1 MVQKL
6 KCVFSV
12 VMVSVSFTACL
23 DTQLPPSPGPG
34 SITGRVL
41 VASPGEPLGVPA
53 AGASVSLVEAGL
65 VVSTSADGRF
75 TLSPVN
81 QSMGTVEIAAGPLRR
96 VLSLESLGAG
106 FGRAVALGDVAL
118 SRNASVQ
125 GEVLLADGAA
135 PAGTLVFLEGQ
146 PSSAYTNQAGQF
158 LLRELPVGAVTLS
171 VYRPG
176 YEPQRV
182 PLELRSGERTTLD
195 ALTLRA
201 QVVMTTRVRG
211 RALLAGR
218 DDASGITVSMGTQQA
233 SVAPDGSWRLDAVP
247 AGIHTFTFRAEGHR
261 TITLVNRLIAA
272 AEVELPQVTLTAG
285 EAGTEPFIEPFP
297 AFDAGTGGGGGSADD
312 GGSTGGGGG
321 STGGGGG
328 STGGGGG
335 STGGGGG
342 STGGGGG
349 STGGGGGTVV
359 DAGEPLPVIQV
370 SAGVSHTCAVLSDRT
385 LFCWGRD
392 TFGQV
397 SGPGGADA
405 VKPMLVAR
413 DVSEVAA
420 GGTHT
425 CALHTDAG
433 VECWGANADY
443 QLGVVNADGGRAALP
458 IAARALAAGA
468 RSTCV
473 VSGAQI
479 RCWGAN
485 TDYQLGNGT
494 VSSRSLPDLMNNI
507 TIAEAVAPGDAHTC
521 AIMTVNGAPNVV
533 CTGRLFANATQPG
546 GPIISDVLELT
557 SGGQHSCAR
566 RTDGVWCWGLNG
578 AGQLGYAGA
587 QQLSPTL
594 VPGTTTAQAVEAGGQ
609 HTCALVTNGA
619 VECWG
624 SNSSGQLGVG
634 STDGGIARVTAA
646 ITTVTAVSAGG
657 LHTCAIKFDG
667 SLWCWGNNGYGQLGV
682 DAGPASSVPVRVVIE

>member
-1 MVQKL
+1 MVQKV
-6 KCVFSV
+6 KCVLGV
-12 VMVSVSFTACL
+12 LMVWLSFTACL

-53 AGASVSLVEAGL
+53 VGASVSLVEAGIL
-65 VVSTSADGRF
+65 VTASADGRF
-75 TLSPVN
+75 TLSPVT
-81 QSMGTVEIAAGPLRR
+81 QAQGTLEIAAGSLRR

-125 GEVLLADGAA
+125 GEVLLDDGGAL
-135 PAGTLVFLEGQ
+135 AGTLVFLEGQ
-146 PSSAYTNQAGQF
+146 PTSAYTNQAGAF
-158 LLRELPVGAVTLS
+158 LLRELPVGPVTLS

-176 YEPQRV
+176 YEPQRL
-182 PLELRSGERTTLD
+182 PLELRSGERTLVD

-201 QVVMTTRVRG
+201 QPITTSRVRG

-218 DDASGITVSMGTQQA
+218 DDASGITVSMDAQQA
-233 SVAPDGSWRLDAVP
+233 SVEADGSWLLAEVSP
-247 AGIHTFTFRAEGHR
+247 GIHTFTFRAQGRR
-261 TITLVNRLIAA
+261 TITLAHRLVAA
-272 AEVELPQVTLTAG
+272 ADVELPLVTLAEG
-285 EAGTEPFIEPFP
+285 EPGTEPRIEPFP
-297 AFDAGTGGGGGSADD
+297 AFDAGTGGGGGSM
-312 GGSTGGGGG
+312 GGGGG

-328 STGGGGG
+328 ST
-335 STGGGGG
+335 S
-342 STGGGGG
+342 
-349 STGGGGGTVV
+349 GGGGTVV

-370 SAGVSHTCAVLSDRT
+370 SAGVSHTCAVLSDRS

-557 SGGQHSCAR
+557 SGG
-566 RTDGVWCWGLNG
+566 
-578 AGQLGYAGA
+578 
-587 QQLSPTL
+587 
-594 VPGTTTAQAVEAGGQ
+594 
-609 HTCALVTNGA
+609 
-619 VECWG
+619 
-624 SNSSGQLGVG
+624 
-634 STDGGIARVTAA
+634 
-646 ITTVTAVSAGG
+646 
-657 LHTCAIKFDG
+657 
-667 SLWCWGNNGYGQLGV
+667 
-682 DAGPASSVPVRVVIE
+682 